1 LIFGLLRKNQYYS
14 PIDSNSQSLIN
25 WVR

>member
-14 PIDSNSQSLIN
+14 PIDSNTQSSIN